1 MKRVGIAA
9 LLTASSVLLAAQ
21 QDSQSMIAAIKAEGL
36 RSTEATVLFHTLT
49 DMIGPRLTGSPA
61 HVQAAHWA
69 AERLKAWGL
78 DNPRLEPFQFGRGW
92 SLEKLTV
99 EMTAPRYMPLIGYA
113 EAWSPATSGV
123 LTGTPVYLGD
133 STAADIDRLGPR
145 LRGAIVLMHRPQT
158 AFLRNDRPQPSEGN
172 GPVQTGSP
180 PLPGPSSSTSTFGM
194 LTQLHALGAGAAL
207 SPGAMEHGT
216 VRVQGFPGT
225 ARDAVPTMVLAA
237 EHYNMLVRMVEAGA
251 SPQLR
256 IEVGARSYENDL
268 DSYNVLAEIPGTDAV
283 LRDEVVL
290 VGAHLDSWHTATG
303 ATDNA
308 DGVTAVMEAMR
319 ILTAVHAR
327 PRRTIRVA
335 LWGGEEQGLLGARAY
350 VDQHLRDDASRRKIS
365 VYLNDDPGTGPTY
378 GFYMENNE
386 PAKRIF
392 DAWLA
397 PLRDIGVRR
406 NVIEGIGATDHV
418 PFDRA
423 GIPAFTVIKDFRNY
437 DVRTRHTNADLA
449 DAVRIED
456 LRQAAVFMAVMTWQA
471 AMRDEPI
478 PRRKRRTGSG
488 WNLAN
493 ERGRTIDN
501 RNERHNPNREGLR
514 MPRVPSILQTEA
526 GVGKAPTLHPQS
538 SRDITR
544 SVVPGREAQA
554 KEEFVQLPRVW
565 G

>member
-1 MKRVGIAA
+1 MILKRVATA
-9 LLTASSVLLAAQ
+9 MLLLTASSSLVAAQ
-21 QDSQSMIAAIKAEGL
+21 QDSPSTIAAIKAEGL
-36 RSTEATVLFHTLT
+36 RSTEAAILFHTLT
-49 DMIGPRLTGSPA
+49 DTIGPRLTGSPA
-61 HVQAAHWA
+61 HVQAARWA

-78 DNPRLEPFQFGRGW
+78 DNPRLESFQFGRGW

-113 EAWSPATSGV
+113 EAWSPSTAGV
-123 LTGTPVYLGD
+123 LTGTPVYIGD
-133 STAADIDRLGPR
+133 STASDIDRLGPR
-145 LRGAIVLMHRPQT
+145 LRGSIVLMHRPQT
-158 AFLRNDRPQPSEGN
+158 EFLRNDRQQPSEGN

-180 PLPGPSSSTSTFGM
+180 PLPEPSSSTSTFDM
-194 LTQLHALGAGAAL
+194 LTRLRTSGAGVAL

-216 VRVQGFPGT
+216 VRVQGFRNM
-225 ARDAVPTMVLAA
+225 ARNAVPTVVLAA
-237 EHYNMLVRMVEAGA
+237 EHYNMLVRMVQAGA

-256 IEVGARSYENDL
+256 IEVGAQSYENDL
-268 DSYNVLAEIPGTDAV
+268 NSYNVLAEIPGTDAR
-283 LRDEVVL
+283 LLDEVVL

-350 VDQHLRDDASRRKIS
+350 VDQHLRDKASRNKIS

-378 GFYMENNE
+378 GFYMQDNE
-386 PAKRIF
+386 SAKRIF

-397 PLRDIGVRR
+397 PLRDIGARR

-418 PFDRA
+418 PFDQA
-423 GIPAFTVIKDFRNY
+423 GIPAFTAIKDFRNY

-456 LRQAAVFMAVMTWQA
+456 VRQAAVFMAVMTWQA

-478 PRRKRRTGSG
+478 PRQKR
-488 WNLAN
+488 
-493 ERGRTIDN
+493 
-501 RNERHNPNREGLR
+501 
-514 MPRVPSILQTEA
+514 
-526 GVGKAPTLHPQS
+526 
-538 SRDITR
+538 
-544 SVVPGREAQA
+544 
-554 KEEFVQLPRVW
+554 
-565 G
+565 

>member
-1 MKRVGIAA
+1 MEGGKMKRVGIAA

-113 EAWSPATSGV
+113 EAWSPPTSGV

-158 AFLRNDRPQPSEGN
+158 EFLRSDRPQPSEGN
-172 GPVQTGSP
+172 GPVQTGSL

-268 DSYNVLAEIPGTDAV
+268 DSYNVLAEIPGTDAM

-350 VDQHLRDDASRRKIS
+350 VEQHLRDGASRRPDIRLLHGEQRAGETNLRCVARAVAGYRS
-365 VYLNDDPGTGPTY
+365 AAQRDRRHRRHGPRAVRS
-378 GFYMENNE
+378 GGHSGVHRDQGLSELRCSHPPHQCRSGRCRE
-386 PAKRIF
+386 GRGPPAGCRLHGRHDVAGRHARRTHPSPEALRTRPRII
-392 DAWLA
+392 AL
-397 PLRDIGVRR
+397 IC
-406 NVIEGIGATDHV
+406 VIERLFYSSPASGSQAGDGTKTKSIVGGRILRRVQIPERYGIT
-418 PFDRA
+418 
-423 GIPAFTVIKDFRNY
+423 PAALKVSR
-437 DVRTRHTNADLA
+437 
-449 DAVRIED
+449 
-456 LRQAAVFMAVMTWQA
+456 
-471 AMRDEPI
+471 
-478 PRRKRRTGSG
+478 
-488 WNLAN
+488 
-493 ERGRTIDN
+493 
-501 RNERHNPNREGLR
+501 
-514 MPRVPSILQTEA
+514 EA
-526 GVGKAPTLHPQS
+526 GRA
-538 SRDITR
+538 R
-544 SVVPGREAQA
+544 
-554 KEEFVQLPRVW
+554 
-565 G
+565 

>member
-1 MKRVGIAA
+1 
-9 LLTASSVLLAAQ
+9 
-21 QDSQSMIAAIKAEGL
+21 
-36 RSTEATVLFHTLT
+36 
-49 DMIGPRLTGSPA
+49 
-61 HVQAAHWA
+61 VQAARWA
-69 AERLKAWGL
+69 VERLKAWGL

-123 LTGTPVYLGD
+123 LVGTPVYLGD

-145 LRGAIVLMHRPQT
+145 LRGAIVLIHRPQIE
-158 AFLRNDRPQPSEGN
+158 FLRNDRQEPSEGN
-172 GPVQTGSP
+172 GPVQTGNP
-180 PLPGPSSSTSTFGM
+180 PLPGPSSSTPTFEM
-194 LTQLHALGAGAAL
+194 LARLRAFGAGVAL

-216 VRVQGFPGT
+216 VRVQGFRNT
-225 ARDAVPTMVLAA
+225 ARDVVPTMVLAA
-237 EHYNMLVRMVEAGA
+237 EHYNMLVRMVQAGA

-256 IEVGARSYENDL
+256 IEIGTRFYEDL
-268 DSYNVLAEIPGTDAV
+268 NSYNVLAEIPGTDAV
-283 LRDEVVL
+283 LRDEVVF
-290 VGAHLDSWHTATG
+290 VGAHLDSWHTGTG

-319 ILTAVHAR
+319 ILRAVQAR

-335 LWGGEEQGLLGARAY
+335 LWGGEEQGLLGASAY
-350 VDQHLRDDASRRKIS
+350 INQHLRDDVSRRKIS
-365 VYLNDDPGTGPTY
+365 VYLNDDPGSGPTY

-392 DAWLA
+392 DAWPA

-418 PFDRA
+418 PFNLA

-456 LRQAAVFMAVMTWQA
+456 LRQAAAFMAVMTWQA

-478 PRRKRRTGSG
+478 PRQRR
-488 WNLAN
+488 
-493 ERGRTIDN
+493 
-501 RNERHNPNREGLR
+501 
-514 MPRVPSILQTEA
+514 
-526 GVGKAPTLHPQS
+526 
-538 SRDITR
+538 
-544 SVVPGREAQA
+544 
-554 KEEFVQLPRVW
+554 
-565 G
+565 